1 MVQVG
6 LFDFGDRLKDI
17 SKFDDP
23 LERLS
28 KVVDF
33 EVFRKDLDKALS
45 FSNQGKGGRPAYD
58 AVLIFKMLVLQA
70 LYNLSDDQVEYQI
83 KDRLSFMRFLGLS
96 ISHRIPDA
104 KTVWLYRERLKDAGA
119 IEQLFTRFDEVLKSR
134 GYLAMGGQIVDASII
149 QAPRQRMTKEEKE
162 TIKAGA
168 IPEDWK
174 EKPAKLRQKDRDARW
189 MVKTSKAKQ
198 EGMADFG
205 IPYFGYKNHLT
216 SDRRYGFV
224 RRYEVTA
231 ANCHDGHV
239 LPKILDKGNMC
250 RDIWGD
256 TAYHTYDNE
265 RYLKENN
272 FRSRLHRKKP
282 KGKPVNQRIEQGN
295 KAKSKVRAKVEHI
308 FASQKDKMGLFIRTI
323 GLSRAKVK
331 IGLANLAYNFNR
343 LSFWERKRAFV
354 G

>member
-1 MVQVG
+1 MVQTG
-6 LFDFGDRLKDI
+6 LFDFGYRLKDI
-17 SKFDDP
+17 SKFGDP

-28 KVVDF
+28 KVINF
-33 EVFRKDLDKALS
+33 EVFRKDLDEALS

-58 AVLIFKMLVLQA
+58 AVLMFKMLVLQA

-104 KTVWLYRERLKDAGA
+104 KTVWLYRERLKNAGA
-119 IEQLFTRFDEVLKSR
+119 IERLFTRFDEVLKSR

-162 TIKAGA
+162 TIKAGSM
-168 IPEDWK
+168 PEDWK
-174 EKPAKLRQKDRDARW
+174 EKPAKLRQKDMEARW

-216 SDRRYGFV
+216 SDYRYGFV
-224 RRYEVTA
+224 RCYEVTA

-239 LPKILDKGNMC
+239 LPKILDKGNMA
-250 RDIWGD
+250 RVVWGD
-256 TAYHTYDNE
+256 TAYHTHDNE
-265 RYLKENN
+265 RHLEENG
-272 FRSRLHRKKP
+272 FRSQLHRKKP
-282 KGKPVNQRIEQGN
+282 KSKPMNQRIAQGN
-295 KAKSKVRAKVEHI
+295 NTKSKVRAKVEHI

-331 IGLANLAYNFNR
+331 MGLTNLVYNFNR
-343 LSFWERKRAFV
+343 LSFWEQKRAFA

>member
-1 MVQVG
+1 MVQIG
-6 LFDFGDRLKDI
+6 WFDFGNRLKDI
-17 SKFDDP
+17 SKFGDP

-33 EVFRKDLDKALS
+33 EVFRKDLDEALS

-58 AVLIFKMLVLQA
+58 AVLMFKMLVLQA

-104 KTVWLYRERLKDAGA
+104 KTVWLYRERLKDAGV
-119 IEQLFTRFDEVLKSR
+119 IERLFTRFDEVLKSR

-162 TIKAGA
+162 TIKAGG

-231 ANCHDGHV
+231 ANCPDGRV
-239 LPKILDKGNMC
+239 LPKILDKGNMA
-250 RDIWGD
+250 RVVWGD
-256 TAYHTYDNE
+256 TAYHTHDNE
-265 RYLKENN
+265 RHLEENG
-272 FRSRLHRKKP
+272 FRSQLHRKKP
-282 KGKPVNQRIEQGN
+282 KGKPMSQHIAQGN
-295 KAKSKVRAKVEHI
+295 NTKSKVRAKVEHI

-323 GLSRAKVK
+323 GLPRAKVK
-331 IGLANLAYNFNR
+331 IGLTNLAYNFNR
-343 LSFWERKRAFV
+343 LSFWERKRAFA